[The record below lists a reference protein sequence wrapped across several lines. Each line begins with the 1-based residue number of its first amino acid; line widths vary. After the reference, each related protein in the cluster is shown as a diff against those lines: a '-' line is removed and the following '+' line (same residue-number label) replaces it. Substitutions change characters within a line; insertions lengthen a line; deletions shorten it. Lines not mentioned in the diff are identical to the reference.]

1 MNKIKQTLVISYRV
15 LTIAVTI
22 IEATDLTKSLWSKYK
37 NKKSVKPTTL
47 TDTTKVET
55 VCE

>member
-1 MNKIKQTLVISYRV
+1 MNKIKQTLVVSYRV

-37 NKKSVKPTTL
+37 NKKSVKATMP
-47 TDTTKVET
+47 TDTANVEA